1 MSHKKTKII
10 ILSLITI
17 LATGTMVWFFAL
29 RDTQP
34 VQNDTSL
41 TPAPQESPTDID
53 NDQSAPTSEPSS
65 GTNESTTTPATNPD
79 VPEAQLHDDRGGGIP
94 LQ

>member
-1 MSHKKTKII
+1 MGHKKTKII
-10 ILSLITI
+10 TLSLITI
-17 LATGTMVWFFAL
+17 LAIGTMVWFFAL

-34 VQNDTSL
+34 VQNNTTL
-41 TPAPQESPTDID
+41 TPATQESPTNIN
-53 NDQSAPTSEPSS
+53 NDQSTSTSESPS
-65 GTNESTTTPATNPD
+65 GTNESTTTPAANPD